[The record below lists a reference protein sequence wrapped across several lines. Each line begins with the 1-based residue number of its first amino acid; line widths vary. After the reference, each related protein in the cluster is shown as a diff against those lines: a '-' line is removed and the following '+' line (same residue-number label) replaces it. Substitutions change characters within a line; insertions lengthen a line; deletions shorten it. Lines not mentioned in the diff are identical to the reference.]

1 MLRPNPLSELGAM
14 ADRPQPPNEVAA
26 GVIGGRQAA
35 RDIKR
40 RERRHLPEERAPSPH
55 ERCECDTQGGD
66 RVNLETEIYHHICHN
81 IPITHNA

>member
-1 MLRPNPLSELGAM
+1 MARALPCRSREVALLMLRPNPLSELGAM

-55 ERCECDTQGGD
+55 ERC
-66 RVNLETEIYHHICHN
+66 VV
-81 IPITHNA
+81 